1 MTSLFKHNTDEQM
14 VTLHAGSLDFSQD
27 RMSNDSL
34 SSFSA
39 WNACVTGL
47 RNALL
52 WMSLVGVFIP
62 PTDVALH

>member
-1 MTSLFKHNTDEQM
+1 MTSLFEHNTDEQM
-14 VTLHAGSLDFSQD
+14 VTLHTGSLDFSQD

-34 SSFSA
+34 SSSSA
-39 WNACVTGL
+39 W
-47 RNALL
+47 NALL